1 MKTSYVSPSEAFSL
15 IPTRSRIFIHGS
27 AATPNY
33 LVEQMAL
40 HKHLFQSSEVVCMSV
55 MGNFPIA
62 NPALQEHFHINS
74 LFVSPPI
81 RDAVAGING
90 DYIPVFLSDIPELF
104 KRKIIPLD
112 VAIIHVS
119 PPDENGY
126 VSLGTSVDSARS
138 AVDVADK
145 VIAQVNPRMP
155 RTHGDTL
162 VHLSSIHAAVWHETD
177 LHEVDYSGVSG
188 PVETAIAK
196 HIAELIEDGSTL
208 QMGIGGIPDMVLA
221 QLKNHKNLGIHTEML
236 SNGVLPLLEC
246 GAINNSLKKEYK
258 GKTVTSFCMGNK
270 SLYQKINDNP
280 EFAFLDV
287 DYVNEPTIIAKNPKV
302 VAINSCIEIDLTG
315 QVCSDSI
322 GTMQYSGVGGQM
334 DFIRGAAM
342 SDGGKP
348 IIALPSR
355 TGSGIP
361 RIVPT
366 LKNGAGVVT
375 TRAHVHW
382 VVTEYGSVNLFG
394 KNLFQR
400 ARALTSLA
408 HPDDREP
415 LEKAVFERF
424 GRH

>member
-1 MKTSYVSPSEAFSL
+1 MNINYLHPAEAFKL
-15 IPTRSRIFIHGS
+15 IPAHARIFIHGS

-40 HKHLFQSSEVVCMSV
+40 HKQQFISSEIVCMSV
-55 MGNFPIA
+55 IGNFPIA
-62 NPALQEHFHINS
+62 DPALKHHFHINS

-81 RDAVAGING
+81 RDAVAGENG

-104 KRKIIPLD
+104 KRKILPLD

-126 VSLGTSVDSARS
+126 VSLGTSVDAARS
-138 AVDVADK
+138 AVQTAK
-145 VIAQVNPRMP
+145 TVIAQVNPRMP
-155 RTHGDTL
+155 KTHGDTL
-162 VHLSSIHAAVWHETD
+162 VHISSIQAAVWHETD
-177 LHEVDYSGVSG
+177 LHEVDYSGVRG

-208 QMGIGGIPDMVLA
+208 QMGIGGIPDTVLE

-236 SNGVLPLLEC
+236 SNGVLPLIEC
-246 GAINNSLKKEYK
+246 GAVNNSLKKEYK

-270 SLYQKINDNP
+270 SLYQKINNNP

-287 DYVNEPTIIAKNPKV
+287 DYVNEPTIIAKNPRV

-322 GTMQYSGVGGQM
+322 GTLQYSGVGGQM

-342 SDGGKP
+342 SEGGKP

-355 TGSGIP
+355 TGKGIP

-382 VVTEYGSVNLFG
+382 VVTEY
-394 KNLFQR
+394 
-400 ARALTSLA
+400 
-408 HPDDREP
+408 
-415 LEKAVFERF
+415 
-424 GRH
+424 